1 MEFIPLAL
9 AIIVLLKVES
19 SHADGSADL
28 EYYRHKLAE
37 HCDRHCNS
45 ACDIA
50 AEQVHEPAE
59 CYREAGEAV
68 DGSVRRKKS

>member
-19 SHADGSADL
+19 SHADGTADM

-37 HCDRHCNS
+37 HCDRHCNR
-45 ACDIA
+45 ACNIE

-59 CYREAGEAV
+59 CYREAGAPA
-68 DGSVRRKKS
+68 DGGVRRKKP